1 MASGELVASLTEVI
15 DQLRADPETDCTP
28 AAEALEQA
36 VDEIEGLSTAVER
49 RTVLGQATGLLM
61 AAHSLSADQAWYVLT
76 TYSQT
81 TNRKVHEIAV
91 DVVSQHDQ
99 RAAAETPDADAPA
112 TPLGPAEGREG

>member
-1 MASGELVASLTEVI
+1 MTSGELVASLTEVI

-36 VDEIEGLSTAVER
+36 VNEIEGLSTAVER

-81 TNRKVHEIAV
+81 TNRKVYEIAV
-91 DVVSQHDQ
+91 DVVRQHDAQ
-99 RAAAETPDADAPA
+99 AGTETPEAGAPGA
-112 TPLGPAEGREG
+112 PLGPTEAPEG